1 LRNSAEAAVRRKSPS
16 VASPSSTWVQ
26 IIGTGRQPDRTA
38 VGIEPQKRSVTH
50 HGLNQLFTTK
60 VSKIT
65 LKQAVDLVPEKERN
79 PLGSFDEVAARNKG
93 SSKHVEERGDMFS
106 KPPISDL
113 AKLRTNNR
121 DTSQP
126 DVTRTL
132 DGLLGDVTRTLEN
145 GVERRAMRSAN
156 G

>member
-1 LRNSAEAAVRRKSPS
+1 
-16 VASPSSTWVQ
+16 
-26 IIGTGRQPDRTA
+26 
-38 VGIEPQKRSVTH
+38 
-50 HGLNQLFTTK
+50 
-60 VSKIT
+60 
-65 LKQAVDLVPEKERN
+65 
-79 PLGSFDEVAARNKG
+79 
-93 SSKHVEERGDMFS
+93 MFS